1 MLIKLLVL
9 AAVVAAAVF
18 WVSPAARASI
28 RPHLPRLILI
38 GALVVIA
45 LLVATGRLSW
55 IGAAIAATAAA
66 IQRFLPTAMR
76 LAPLLRFLGSRTAP
90 AGGSAGT
97 PPPSGGDDGPMT
109 RARALAVL
117 GLENEPDPPDR
128 ETVLA
133 AHRRLIQHC
142 HPDRGGSGYLA
153 AQLNEARDCLL
164 GDDRAA

>member
-9 AAVVAAAVF
+9 TVVVAAVIL
-18 WVSPAARASI
+18 WVSPSARASI

-90 AGGSAGT
+90 AGA

-109 RARALAVL
+109 RDRALAVL
-117 GLENEPDPPDR
+117 GLENETEPPDR
-128 ETVLA
+128 QTVLA
-133 AHRRLIQHC
+133 AHRRLMQHC

-153 AQLNEARDCLL
+153 ARLNEARDCLL
-164 GDDRAA
+164 GEDRAA